1 MADTY
6 SSPYSTSHAQKELEA
21 SQVQIPHP
29 TYQVQ
34 KTGDKHWGHKV
45 KQSENTPS
53 CPLPTNLS
61 SDTGQIWDGS
71 N

>member
-1 MADTY
+1 MCVADTY

-34 KTGDKHWGHKV
+34 KTGDKH
-45 KQSENTPS
+45 
-53 CPLPTNLS
+53 
-61 SDTGQIWDGS
+61 
-71 N
+71 